1 MEIAQK
7 VNEFIT
13 GHIVSSDEN
22 FRLKND
28 DMIFEL
34 GFLDSMFA
42 LQLVGFVEESFGI
55 EVTDEDLDI
64 ENFSSVDRIV
74 AFVNF
79 KGNKKDE

>member
-1 MEIAQK
+1 MDIAQK

-13 GHIVSSDEN
+13 GHIVSSDGN
-22 FRLKND
+22 FELKND

-42 LQLVGFVEESFGI
+42 LQLVGFIEDNFGI

-74 AFVNF
+74 SFISS
-79 KGNKKDE
+79 KST